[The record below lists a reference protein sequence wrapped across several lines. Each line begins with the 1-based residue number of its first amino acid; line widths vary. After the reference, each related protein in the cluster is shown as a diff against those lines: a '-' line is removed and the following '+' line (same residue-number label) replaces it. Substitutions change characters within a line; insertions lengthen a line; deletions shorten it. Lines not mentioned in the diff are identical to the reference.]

1 MSCIDSLTLTD
12 LWLLL
17 SFTLYQTRTLDSRGI
32 SLSPLLSL
40 DLFSEEVLVI
50 LKLCLNIMGNLSE
63 NDMFSLAHTAIYTLF
78 VLDFGCMM
86 NYLAIWLGMV
96 LEH

>member
-1 MSCIDSLTLTD
+1 
-12 LWLLL
+12 
-17 SFTLYQTRTLDSRGI
+17 
-32 SLSPLLSL
+32 
-40 DLFSEEVLVI
+40 
-50 LKLCLNIMGNLSE
+50 MGNLSE